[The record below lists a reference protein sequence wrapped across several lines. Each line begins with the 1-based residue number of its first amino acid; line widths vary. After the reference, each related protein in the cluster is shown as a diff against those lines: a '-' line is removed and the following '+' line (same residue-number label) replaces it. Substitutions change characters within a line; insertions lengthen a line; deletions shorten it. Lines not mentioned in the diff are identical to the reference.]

1 MQYIEYY
8 KPINKN
14 LMDRF
19 FSLLGGVALGALLG
33 ILFAPKSGKETREE
47 IKKLLQEKCPDLDK
61 ERLETLVDE
70 VIAKM
75 KSAYAEDT
83 QSSEA

>member
-1 MQYIEYY
+1 
-8 KPINKN
+8 
-14 LMDRF
+14 MDRF

-75 KSAYAEDT
+75 KLAYAEDT

>member
-1 MQYIEYY
+1 
-8 KPINKN
+8 
-14 LMDRF
+14 MDRF

-61 ERLETLVDE
+61 ERLESLVDE

-75 KSAYAEDT
+75 KSACAEDT
-83 QSSEA
+83 QSSEV

>member
-1 MQYIEYY
+1 
-8 KPINKN
+8 
-14 LMDRF
+14 MDRF

>member
-1 MQYIEYY
+1 
-8 KPINKN
+8 
-14 LMDRF
+14 MDRF
-19 FSLLGGVALGALLG
+19 FSLLGGIALGALLG

-47 IKKLLQEKCPDLDK
+47 VKKLLQEKCPDLDK
-61 ERLETLVDE
+61 ERLESLVDE

-83 QSSEA
+83 NSREA

>member
-1 MQYIEYY
+1 
-8 KPINKN
+8 
-14 LMDRF
+14 MDRF

-61 ERLETLVDE
+61 ERLESLVDE

-75 KSAYAEDT
+75 KSACAEDT

>member
-1 MQYIEYY
+1 MQYIGYY